1 MKKAKHISL
10 GIFFWVIT
18 VMAVILQISKKNI
31 PVEIQFFFFLVIVLC
46 SVSNQAVL
54 LTKMYIE
61 KKQLKNKISLK
72 YYIYT
77 LINILYI
84 LFCIYVIFMIFLF
97 F

>member
-1 MKKAKHISL
+1 
-10 GIFFWVIT
+10 
-18 VMAVILQISKKNI
+18 MAVILQISKKNI
-31 PVEIQFFFFLVIVLC
+31 PVEIQFFFFLVIVFC

-61 KKQLKNKISLK
+61 KKQLKNKINLK